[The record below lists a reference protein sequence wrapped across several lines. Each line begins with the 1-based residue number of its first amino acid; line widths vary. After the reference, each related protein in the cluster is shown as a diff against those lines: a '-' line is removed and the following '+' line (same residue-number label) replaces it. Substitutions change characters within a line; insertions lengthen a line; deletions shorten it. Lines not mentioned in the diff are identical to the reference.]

1 VSELASEPLLRCG
14 ALAVEPQVDR
24 DFAAWWAKRRRAHQF
39 TVRRIPFA
47 DLVDWR
53 FAAGS
58 GDLVHRSGRFFT
70 VCGLRSG
77 TITRPILS
85 QPEIG
90 VLGIL
95 VKRIDGEPH
104 CLLQAKM
111 EPGNVNTVQLSPT
124 VQATR
129 SNYTRVHRG
138 APVRYLDLF
147 TTPGRGRVLADSLQS
162 EHGAWFHHKRNR
174 NLVVE
179 TDEDVPVHEDFHWLP
194 LAEVGTLLTV
204 PNLVNMDA
212 RTVLA
217 CLLGARGAPADPALL
232 SWFTEAKARHDRPA
246 TLVGLDAVS
255 GWRRTATEL
264 RSQDDCRDGD
274 GPTVLAV
281 SVTAPNREATVWT
294 QPLLAPPAPGV
305 VAFLAR
311 TRAGRTEVLVRARPE
326 IGCRDAVEL
335 GPTVQTGTGQDE
347 PMLSTVLELAA
358 DPVRVWYDTVLS
370 EEGGR
375 LWYAQSRYLVVEADG
390 DIEHDVPVHE
400 DFRWADLAGLT
411 GLLRHSYYLNVQ
423 ARTLVASLA
432 LACGR

>member
-1 VSELASEPLLRCG
+1 MSQTLVAPH
-14 ALAVEPQVDR
+14 VDG

-77 TITRPILS
+77 PVTQPILH

-95 VKRIDGEPH
+95 VKRIHGEPH
-104 CLLQAKM
+104 CLMQAKM

-138 APVRYLDLF
+138 APVRYLDHF

-179 TDEDVPVHEDFHWLP
+179 TDEDVAVHEDFHWLP
-194 LAEVGTLLTV
+194 LAALGSLLTV

-217 CLLGARGAPADPALL
+217 CLIGARGATADPALL

-246 TLVGLDAVS
+246 TLVDLAAVP
-255 GWRRTATEL
+255 GWRRTATEM
-264 RSQDDCRDGD
+264 SEKDGD

-281 SVTAPNREATVWT
+281 SVTAPNREATAWT
-294 QPLLAPPAPGV
+294 QPLLAPAPGV

-311 TRAGRTEVLVRARPE
+311 TRAGRTELLVRARPE
-326 IGCRDAVEL
+326 IGCRDAAEL
-335 GPTVQTGTGQDE
+335 GPTVQTGTGHDE
-347 PMLSTVLELAA
+347 PLLDTVLELAA
-358 DPVRVWYDTVLS
+358 DPTRVWYDTVLS

-375 LWYAQSRYLVVEADG
+375 LWYAQSRYLVVEST
-390 DIEHDVPVHE
+390 EEVPVHE
-400 DFRWADLAGLT
+400 DFRWADLSGLT

-432 LACGR
+432 LACGRRR